1 MNDFSKGS
9 ITSHILKLAIPMIV
23 AQLINV
29 LYNIVDRIFIGRIPI
44 IGTDALT
51 GPGLCF
57 PIITLVSAFALLV
70 GMGGSP
76 LFSIERGRQNNKRA
90 ALILGNSFTLLIIF
104 GIALTIIGLVLRQPL
119 LYLFICLEQFLY
131 YYHRD

>member
-119 LYLFICLEQFLY
+119 L
-131 YYHRD
+131 